1 MLLASFVKA
10 FPSDRGADLGC
21 GTGVLSILVNGRT
34 GARIEAVEIQEDEAD
49 RAERSV
55 RLNGQT
61 GITVHHADMRDFPSA
76 FGYGKL
82 DFTMCNPPYFLNG
95 TVSPDTSRATSRH
108 QSGIAIEDI
117 PAACSSL
124 LKNGGRAFFVYPAS
138 RLAEIFYALQSRSL
152 TPKRLRLVLHHA
164 GAAPK
169 IALIECKKGAKHGML
184 FEPALIMHGDDG
196 GYTEEMK
203 EIYHIPAQPDR

>member
-1 MLLASFVKA
+1 MLKPGERLDDLQYKGLRIIQHPKKTCFSTDSVLLASFVKA

-61 GITVHHADMRDFPSA
+61 GITVHHA
-76 FGYGKL
+76 
-82 DFTMCNPPYFLNG
+82 
-95 TVSPDTSRATSRH
+95 
-108 QSGIAIEDI
+108 
-117 PAACSSL
+117 
-124 LKNGGRAFFVYPAS
+124 
-138 RLAEIFYALQSRSL
+138 
-152 TPKRLRLVLHHA
+152 